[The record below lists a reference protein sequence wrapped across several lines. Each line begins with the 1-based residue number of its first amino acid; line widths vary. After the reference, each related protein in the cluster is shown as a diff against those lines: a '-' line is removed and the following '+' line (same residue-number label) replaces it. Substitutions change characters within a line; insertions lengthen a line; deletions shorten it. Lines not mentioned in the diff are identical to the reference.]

1 MTIEEDRKAEANH
14 HTRWAEDIRKRN
26 ERYSEESN
34 WFPFVQNV
42 EDILSRIDK
51 MSERFDDLENKIG
64 ETQLL
69 RIGTFQLEVAPNED
83 IDVRAFF
90 NETLDKLISAYGE
103 RLLEI
108 DVKGLPVQPPSM
120 HG

>member
-64 ETQLL
+64 ETQVMIKNL
-69 RIGTFQLEVAPNED
+69 RKILIKLEV
-83 IDVRAFF
+83 IDDRFIF
-90 NETLDKLISAYGE
+90 
-103 RLLEI
+103 
-108 DVKGLPVQPPSM
+108 
-120 HG
+120 